1 MLVRGFRTVQE
12 RKHEPARVLARVK
25 RLGRVLPR
33 FSQAVGGR
41 GLPVKAGRR
50 RCNRCSLTRA
60 RAEMATFSRKTY
72 CFGTGSVEL
81 SRPEMCATG
90 MRVLLL
96 RPEACVLWRHKIGLW
111 RIMEKYKRCPR

>member
-12 RKHEPARVLARVK
+12 RKHEPARALARVK

-50 RCNRCSLTRA
+50 
-60 RAEMATFSRKTY
+60 
-72 CFGTGSVEL
+72 
-81 SRPEMCATG
+81 
-90 MRVLLL
+90 
-96 RPEACVLWRHKIGLW
+96 
-111 RIMEKYKRCPR
+111 